1 MCYWQREEALR
12 QLHEE
17 CKKVRLLLGHVE
29 EWAQRWIYRA
39 TTMGVREREREE
51 EGEDLCGV
59 EWDCLGVRPV
69 DSRGGNVSA

>member
-39 TTMGVREREREE
+39 TSMGVREREREE
-51 EGEDLCGV
+51 EGEDLVWCWMGLPWG
-59 EWDCLGVRPV
+59 ETCWLTRE
-69 DSRGGNVSA
+69 